1 MGITNDEIDISVDN
15 FNYSTLALFKKFDC
29 DISLKIIKRGF
40 KPKGNGIINLKIQ
53 PIKMLKSVNFS
64 DVGKYTKIRGTSYGA
79 KISP

>member
-40 KPKGNGIINLKIQ
+40 KPKGNGIVNLK
-53 PIKMLKSVNFS
+53 S
-64 DVGKYTKIRGTSYGA
+64 
-79 KISP
+79 